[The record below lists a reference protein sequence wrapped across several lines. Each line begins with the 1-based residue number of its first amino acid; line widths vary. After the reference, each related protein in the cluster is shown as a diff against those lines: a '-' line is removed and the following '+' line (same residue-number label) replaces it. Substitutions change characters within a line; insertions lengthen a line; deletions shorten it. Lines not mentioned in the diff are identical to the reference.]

1 MLRSRFYIKTTMNST
16 RQHIHTYILGL
27 FLILCSTTLVAQKN
41 YYVSASGTDSNNGTS
56 AASPWKTIN
65 KVNSMKNAL
74 APGDIIHFNSGDV
87 FYGSLDLKGKK
98 GSSSNAIVLKSY
110 GSGTKPVLRAAKKIT
125 GWTRHSGAIWK
136 VNLPKIDNGRIPSLF
151 LENVAQQIGR
161 EPNSDA
167 PNGGYRTI
175 KDHAGNNTSVSEAS
189 SLPYASNSFR
199 GGEITIRTTD
209 DNVKVETITSHSGTT
224 VNFSLSDPNG
234 NFENNIENNFG
245 YFFQNHVNTLD
256 KNGEWAH
263 DITAGVL
270 YLYSTNDP
278 NSLSVEIPEG
288 EETLA
293 LNNSSYIKIQD
304 LKIEGGLKQTL
315 AVSGAANLTINN
327 CDFKN
332 GNNYLSLGFTLTN
345 ITATNNTF
353 EESNNSAIR
362 WEAISGLTFTNNK
375 IVNIGMRSGMGDRS
389 FIGYTGVR
397 FISKSGSSENI
408 IEKNSLKDIG
418 YHALNFSGGNFKVR
432 YNDISNY
439 CYTKD
444 DGGGIYSVGNK
455 EATNSVYKNMVHDS
469 PGAIRGIP
477 TGRGVKT
484 AGIYIDNDSQ
494 NQSIYENTVYNVVGW
509 GIMANLS
516 SKNSIKD
523 NTVYNCD
530 YGLVL
535 STYTNSFGAG
545 GSVAKST
552 NNTVTNN
559 ILFSKKPTQFSARYT
574 NQITEA
580 NFNTFLGDINSNYY
594 CQPYTDGKEVSVTV
608 ARQTNDYTLDQFKTK
623 YPNYEKKGKR
633 APVSFSTSTNPD
645 SFIKFVVNNTGAN
658 KTVNLGTIAYV
669 DATHKA
675 YSGNVTLAPYSAII
689 LLKGT
694 ADTTTPISSQLIENG
709 VYTLESINSNQ
720 RLLSR
725 ALENYAAKMI
735 NPGDYDDQKWV
746 FNHLGANVYTIKN
759 KSNNRFLE
767 VPYAKCEN
775 SVQVATYTSA
785 GQAHQQWKVVEN
797 GEGIYGIQPNHCHA
811 QGLDRN
817 NGALNTNVITYAYA
831 TTNGNQKWK
840 IVPAAANLTVSTMAL
855 KIFPNPAQE
864 YIKIVGVSS
873 GDELKIR
880 DMSGIV
886 LKAIPVTSDE
896 ELISLDGLKS
906 GMYIISVAGKES
918 LQFFKQ

>member
-1 MLRSRFYIKTTMNST
+1 MISIQQKIRTSLI
-16 RQHIHTYILGL
+16 GL
-27 FLILCSTTLVAQKN
+27 FLILCGTTVFAQKN
-41 YYVSASGTDSNNGTS
+41 YYVSATGNDANNGTS
-56 AASPWKTIN
+56 ETSAWKTID
-65 KVNSMKNAL
+65 KINSIKNTLRA
-74 APGDIIHFNSGDV
+74 GDIINFNRGDV
-87 FYGSLDLKGKK
+87 FYGSLDLKGVT
-98 GSSSNAIVLKSY
+98 GTASSAIQLNSY
-110 GSGTKPVLRAAKKIT
+110 GSGEKAILRAAAKLKN
-125 GWTRHSGAIWK
+125 WTRHSGNIWK
-136 VNLPKIDNGRIPSLF
+136 TPLAKINNSRVPSLF

-175 KDHAGNNTSVSEAS
+175 KDHAGNNTSISEAT
-189 SLPYASNSFR
+189 SLPYASNSFK
-199 GGEITIRTTD
+199 GGEIAIRTTD
-209 DNVKVETITSHSGTT
+209 DNIKVETITSHAGTT
-224 VNFSLSDPNG
+224 VNFSLSDPNS

-245 YFFQNHVNTLD
+245 YFFQNHVNALD

-263 DITAGVL
+263 DIIAGVL
-270 YLYSTNDP
+270 YLYSTTDP

-288 EETLA
+288 EDALA

-327 CDFKN
+327 CNFKN

-345 ITATNNTF
+345 IVATSNTF
-353 EESNNSAIR
+353 EQSNNSAIR
-362 WEAISGLTFTNNK
+362 WEGLSGLTFSNNK
-375 IVNIGMRSGMGDRS
+375 IINIGMRSGMGERS

-397 FISKSGSSENI
+397 FISRSGSAVNI
-408 IEKNSLKDIG
+408 IEKNSLKAIG
-418 YHALNFSGGNFKVR
+418 YHALNYGGGNFKIN

-455 EATNSVYKNMVHDS
+455 ETSNIYKNIVHDS

-477 TGRGVKT
+477 AGRGVKT

-509 GIMANLS
+509 GIMSNLS

-523 NTVYNCD
+523 NTVYNCNF
-530 YGLVL
+530 GLVL
-535 STYTNSFGAG
+535 STYNNNFGVG

-608 ARQTNDYTLDQFKTK
+608 ARQSNDYTLDQFKTK
-623 YPNYEKKGKR
+623 YPTYEKKGKR
-633 APVSFSTSTNPD
+633 APVTFSASSNPD
-645 SFIKFVVNNTGAN
+645 LFIKFVVNTSGTAIA
-658 KTVNLGTIAYV
+658 VNLGDIAYV

-675 YSGNVTLAPYSAII
+675 YSGNVTVAPYSAIV

-694 ADTTTPISSQLIENG
+694 ADTTTPINAQLIENG
-709 VYTLESINSNQ
+709 VYTLESLSSKQ

-725 ALENYAAKMI
+725 ALENYKAKMT

-759 KSNNRFLE
+759 KGNNRFLE

-775 SVQVATYTSA
+775 NIQVATYTSA
-785 GQAHQQWKVVEN
+785 GQAHQQWKIIEN
-797 GEGIYGIQPNHCHA
+797 GDGIYGIQPNHCNA

-817 NGALNTNVITYAYA
+817 NGAVDANVITYAYA

-840 IVPAAANLTVSTMAL
+840 IVPATANLTVSTMAL
-855 KIFPNPAQE
+855 KLFPNPAQE
-864 YIKIVGVSS
+864 FIKIVGVSS
-873 GDELKIR
+873 GDQLKIR
-880 DMSGIV
+880 NMSGSVI
-886 LKAIPVTSDE
+886 KDIPVTSDE
-896 ELISLDGLKS
+896 ELISLDGLKP
-906 GMYIISVAGKES
+906 GMYIISVSGKES
-918 LQFFKQ
+918 LPFFKQ